1 MHSDRECIMAACNP
15 AKANS
20 TDESGTP
27 PETRV
32 QTKPFLWSAL
42 KLPPPLPPPP
52 PQPKPKPP
60 PPPQQPRRRELPAR
74 AWACSGTRQASAH
87 AACPAQT
94 SRRPAGRACFHYDFS
109 PYCPVRGFTH
119 GLQWRPVAGLSRGRT
134 RVCRP
139 AIAGTAG
146 RRLWANCTRT
156 ALVPAGRL
164 GTMPITRHSG
174 QDSAMRMQAIAASS

>member
-1 MHSDRECIMAACNP
+1 MHSDRECIMAGCNP

-32 QTKPFLWSAL
+32 QTKPFFGLLSSYPHPYL
-42 KLPPPLPPPP
+42 HPHPNPNPCPRTL
-52 PQPKPKPP
+52 
-60 PPPQQPRRRELPAR
+60 RRRELPTR

-109 PYCPVRGFTH
+109 PCLVRNFQH
-119 GLQWRPVAGLSRGRT
+119 GHACGGSQRGPPRGRT